1 MSFVNKL
8 LVVLLISLI
17 SAPIDSLWIPPYCPF
32 NCTCSGADST
42 RLWVDC
48 RGRFGDAELLTEQL
62 DALLSSNVTYG
73 RLSALTIVDTLLTHV
88 PPSVCRL
95 TTLTILSLNSN
106 RITSLPD
113 CLSNLIR
120 LSKIKAIQNN
130 ITQLQDGLFDG
141 LQQLEQVILRQNQI
155 ISLGPRVFT
164 NSPRLWY
171 IDLSNNQIQ
180 DMDKRWI
187 YKVGSNGNADLS
199 AQINLQHNRISQFTN
214 LDGLTLKC
222 GMKIMHA
229 KIDLR
234 YNEIRQLSD
243 AVEAWQL
250 TLRHVL
256 CIAPFFV
263 SRSTVSIDVSHNPFV
278 CDCKDYQ
285 LYWVDANLHFFGLF
299 DGARCAEPL
308 SLRDL
313 EIDQIPLDRF
323 ICELHERCPPG
334 CRCVYQPANSILLVD
349 CSHTNLT
356 ALPLELPAMINNHS
370 TYKLD
375 FSSNSQLRQLEN
387 REYLHKASTID
398 FSNCGL
404 TEISFTSWRE
414 LFQVKNVFL
423 HSNRLSSLPRFVAT
437 LNVSTEYLSLHNNPW
452 RCSCGDKW
460 MAKWLRVV
468 SKHVSLAGVVLCES
482 PARLSGKKMTY
493 ITDEEFCVDPVTKAL
508 TISMSSVVGVAI
520 VLLCLCIVVYRLRV
534 RLYTVDGTSI
544 HSTATS
550 AREKTWTT
558 TCFCAA
564 SRCAAGS
571 NTAGIGYGEGDGNG
585 APFSERYGKCPLP
598 RKYFYS
604 ASA

>member
-214 LDGLTLKC
+214 SV
-222 GMKIMHA
+222 
-229 KIDLR
+229 R
-234 YNEIRQLSD
+234 Y
-243 AVEAWQL
+243 
-250 TLRHVL
+250 
-256 CIAPFFV
+256 
-263 SRSTVSIDVSHNPFV
+263 DVF
-278 CDCKDYQ
+278 
-285 LYWVDANLHFFGLF
+285 
-299 DGARCAEPL
+299 
-308 SLRDL
+308 
-313 EIDQIPLDRF
+313 
-323 ICELHERCPPG
+323 
-334 CRCVYQPANSILLVD
+334 
-349 CSHTNLT
+349 
-356 ALPLELPAMINNHS
+356 
-370 TYKLD
+370 
-375 FSSNSQLRQLEN
+375 
-387 REYLHKASTID
+387 RE
-398 FSNCGL
+398 
-404 TEISFTSWRE
+404 
-414 LFQVKNVFL
+414 
-423 HSNRLSSLPRFVAT
+423 
-437 LNVSTEYLSLHNNPW
+437 
-452 RCSCGDKW
+452 
-460 MAKWLRVV
+460 
-468 SKHVSLAGVVLCES
+468 
-482 PARLSGKKMTY
+482 
-493 ITDEEFCVDPVTKAL
+493 
-508 TISMSSVVGVAI
+508 
-520 VLLCLCIVVYRLRV
+520 
-534 RLYTVDGTSI
+534 
-544 HSTATS
+544 
-550 AREKTWTT
+550 
-558 TCFCAA
+558 
-564 SRCAAGS
+564 
-571 NTAGIGYGEGDGNG
+571 
-585 APFSERYGKCPLP
+585 
-598 RKYFYS
+598 
-604 ASA
+604 